1 MLVEHRVIAEA
12 AEWDA
17 AVQRLIGRSAELV
30 SVSRWIG
37 DARVYAVDD
46 RVVKI
51 RRLRIPR
58 PKGVPSLAAEA
69 VILGRLGLSVETHS
83 DEDWETL
90 ALDRLPGMPVDV
102 ALARAVLPRRLRVLA
117 RVARVAMSLHRKGI
131 AHRDL
136 RPDNILLDEADNP
149 QLIDY
154 DRAAALSSWRAA
166 LADWIGL
173 GPEGASPYPL
183 WKLALVLIAPRS
195 APIARRLRRFAR
207 PYQRVASTRPR
218 DRVDGEFESAW
229 QLAAASP
236 SNAAGQ
242 GLAYY
247 ALTYRGRHYIGER
260 PWYLRWDAI
269 RRDLDLHGR
278 TVIELGCNMGLL
290 SSFAMIYGAAEAT
303 GVDWDPKVLVAARKA
318 AAALEVSPRFEC
330 IDLAKDQDWEQRLG
344 EADIVVAMSIL
355 HWVPNKARILSYIG
369 RFNEAIFEGHDATE
383 VEMDRLHAI
392 GFDEV
397 RVICIT
403 ERGRAVLHARRT
415 SPRTVRSAAS

>member
-17 AVQRLIGRSAELV
+17 AVQRLIGRGAELV

-37 DARVYAVDD
+37 DARVYAIKN

-51 RRLRIPR
+51 RRLRIAR
-58 PKGVPSLAAEA
+58 PQGVPLLAAEA
-69 VILGRLGLSVETHS
+69 EMLLRMGIPVETHS
-83 DEDWETL
+83 DGDWETL
-90 ALDRLPGMPVDV
+90 ALDRLPGTPVDV
-102 ALARAVLPRRLRVLA
+102 ALARASFPRRLRVLA
-117 RVARVAMSLHRKGI
+117 RVARATMRLHRRGI

-136 RPDNILLDEADNP
+136 RPDNILLDEADIP

-154 DRAAALSSWRAA
+154 DRAAALNSWRAA
-166 LADWIGL
+166 AADWIGL

-195 APIARRLRRFAR
+195 ASIARRIRRFA
-207 PYQRVASTRPR
+207 QSSMRVASTRPR
-218 DRVDGEFESAW
+218 DRVDTELESAW

-269 RRDLDLHGR
+269 RREIDLQGR
-278 TVIELGCNMGLL
+278 TVVELGCNMGLL
-290 SSFAMIYGAAEAT
+290 SSFAMIYGATAAT
-303 GVDWDPKVLVAARKA
+303 GVDWDSKVLVAARKA
-318 AAALEVSPRFEC
+318 AAALGATPRFEC
-330 IDLAKDQDWEQRLG
+330 IDLAEDPNWEHRLG

-355 HWVPNKARILSYIG
+355 QWVPDKARLLSYIG

-383 VEMDRLHAI
+383 VEMHRLRTI
-392 GFDEV
+392 GFDDV
-397 RVICIT
+397 RVICLT

-415 SPRTVRSAAS
+415 SPRLVDRM